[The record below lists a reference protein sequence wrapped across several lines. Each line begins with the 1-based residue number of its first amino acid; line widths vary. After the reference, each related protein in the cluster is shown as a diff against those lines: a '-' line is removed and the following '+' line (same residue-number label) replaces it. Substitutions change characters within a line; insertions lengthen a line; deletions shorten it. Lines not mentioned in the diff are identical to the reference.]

1 VYLASNELL
10 KNQIGRKAVV
20 ILSDGVD
27 RGSKS
32 TLESAIESA
41 QRADTVV
48 YCIYFAGQREEHGNR
63 GDGGGMGR
71 PGGGW
76 PGGGGGWPLAAAS
89 PASPSRQTPATGP
102 SSTAARPTTAG
113 TAHSPAVSPIATL
126 LALSREVDA
135 INHRV
140 GALGRLD
147 RTLE

>member
-1 VYLASNELL
+1 SNELL

-48 YCIYFAGQREEHGNR
+48 YCIYFAGQREERGNR

-76 PGGGGGWPLAAAS
+76 PGGGGGWPGAAVIREGEAGDAAARGLRRNR
-89 PASPSRQTPATGP
+89 A
-102 SSTAARPTTAG
+102 STARKSFSEFRKRQAG
-113 TAHSPAVSPIATL
+113 DSL
-126 LALSREVDA
+126 R
-135 INHRV
+135 
-140 GALGRLD
+140 
-147 RTLE
+147 